1 MLKWL
6 DVCFRLTT
14 CFFYCK
20 YSMGESLM
28 QVLEETIPKSMTPAV
43 KEAWKETYQELSG
56 DMIKG
61 FTMVRRGSS

>member
-1 MLKWL
+1 
-6 DVCFRLTT
+6 
-14 CFFYCK
+14 
-20 YSMGESLM
+20 MGESLM